1 MPTVRRAEANKAQRS
16 DSPAQQFI
24 QRLPKLATQ
33 LTHICNAM
41 SETSPST
48 IRARGIPVALAVLLA
63 LAIAL
68 VPLWSTEIPPMLD
81 YHNHLARQYI
91 LFNYESSEYLSQYYK
106 VSWHASP
113 YLAFDSIV
121 QGFAQFVPVDVA
133 GKLFLSLL
141 LLLLALAPIALNLA
155 LFGRVTPIALIGL
168 LFVHNDTVTLGFVNY
183 LFSIGFALCLLAL
196 WIRFRE
202 GPNWVRLLAFPI
214 LCSLLFFSH
223 LLGYAIYL
231 LMVGSYELGRHIQHA
246 WQRTPRAFFSLTREQ
261 VRNLLSIAFQC
272 TLPLAIFMIYGP
284 STESVSSNTH
294 GGLGRKFELLQEM
307 FTYLMP
313 PYVWTLDR
321 AVTLLLPLVAIALLA
336 MRRLTVPGA
345 MLWPLA
351 AMLVLFF
358 VMPMELFSG
367 WGADHRLLPALGLLL
382 IGSIAPVQPAGPVMR
397 QIGVLATAAI
407 VALVAV
413 RTGAVTVEWR
423 KSNQEYAEYVA
434 AFEHI
439 TPGSRMFFAFGHK
452 DGDKQIGLRP
462 NYHLPLLVL
471 SRHAV
476 YAPFLFASNSG
487 GFTLQYQPSVEP
499 MQRLSKG
506 PVLLNGASPNW
517 PAIQGT
523 FDYFILVNEAYFDTP
538 VPQQLVPIY
547 AGPTVKLY
555 RRAPADPS

>member
-1 MPTVRRAEANKAQRS
+1 MPELRPDTA
-16 DSPAQQFI
+16 
-24 QRLPKLATQ
+24 
-33 LTHICNAM
+33 
-41 SETSPST
+41 
-48 IRARGIPVALAVLLA
+48 RARGIPLALAVLLA

-68 VPLWSTEIPPMLD
+68 IPLWSTHIPPLLD

-91 LFNYESSEYLSQYYK
+91 LFNYGSSEYLSQFYK

-113 YLAFDSIV
+113 YLAFDGII
-121 QGFAQFVPVDVA
+121 QGIAQFVPVDVA
-133 GKLFLSLL
+133 GKIFLSLL

-155 LFGRVTPIALIGL
+155 LFGRVTPVALIGL

-202 GPNWVRLLAFPI
+202 GPSWLRLLVFPL

-231 LMVGSYELGRHIQHA
+231 LTVGSYELGRHIQQA
-246 WQRTPRAFFSLTREQ
+246 WQRSPRAYFSLSREQ
-261 VRNLLSIAFQC
+261 VRNLTSIALQC
-272 TLPLAIFMIYGP
+272 TLPLAIFMVYGP

-294 GGLGRKFELLQEM
+294 GGLGRKFQLLTEM
-307 FTYLMP
+307 FSYLMP
-313 PYVWTLDR
+313 AYVWSLDR
-321 AVTLLLPLVAIALLA
+321 AVSLLLPLGGIALLVL
-336 MRRLTVPGA
+336 RRLSIPGA

-351 AMLVLFF
+351 AMLLLFF

-382 IGSIAPVQPAGPVMR
+382 VGSIAPVQSAGPAMR
-397 QIGVLATAAI
+397 RIGLFATAGI

-413 RTGAVTVEWR
+413 RAGAVTVEWR
-423 KSNQEYAEYVA
+423 KSNQDYAEYVA

-439 TPGSRMFFAFGHK
+439 TPGSRMFYAFGHK
-452 DGDKQIGLRP
+452 GGDKQIGLRP

-471 SRHAV
+471 SRHDV

-487 GFTLQYQPSVEP
+487 GFTLQYQPGVEP
-499 MQRLSKG
+499 MQRLSPG
-506 PVLLNGASPNW
+506 PVLLNGASPEW
-517 PAIQGT
+517 PAILDT
-523 FDYFILVNEAYFDTP
+523 FDYFLLVNEAYFDTP
-538 VPQQLVPIY
+538 VPKELVPIH
-547 AGPTVKLY
+547 AGQTVKLY
-555 RRAPADPS
+555 RRATESLSASPSTPHHP